1 MSTAMKRADLDELT
15 QRIRLVVDQ
24 STLASVIRDVRL
36 EEAVDEDD
44 VPFIRVF
51 LKVQGAD
58 DISWRAIAPLV
69 RSVEDEV
76 AAIDERFPSVRLA
89 EAA

>member
-1 MSTAMKRADLDELT
+1 M
-15 QRIRLVVDQ
+15 DQ